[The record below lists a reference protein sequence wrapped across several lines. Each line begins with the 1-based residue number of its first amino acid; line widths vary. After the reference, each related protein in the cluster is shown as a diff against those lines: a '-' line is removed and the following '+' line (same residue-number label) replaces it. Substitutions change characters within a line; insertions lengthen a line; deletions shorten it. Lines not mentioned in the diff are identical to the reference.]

1 MTVEGPDENVSI
13 CCNSSVVIETL
24 LNIKQ
29 SQRWMGLLSNYPI
42 LKNRTKKEGTHNM
55 AGSQGFSVKDKTAKA
70 STWWIGIIKCER
82 HSVGSPQFL
91 NSGRSSH
98 GNVDSYQTVLELT
111 VCGEDRSHGQ

>member
-42 LKNRTKKEGTHNM
+42 LKNRTKKEGTHTTWP
-55 AGSQGFSVKDKTAKA
+55 DRRA
-70 STWWIGIIKCER
+70 SRSKIKLIKP
-82 HSVGSPQFL
+82 VPGGL
-91 NSGRSSH
+91 ASS
-98 GNVDSYQTVLELT
+98 NVRDTL
-111 VCGEDRSHGQ
+111 